1 MSFCHSQLKLFTR
14 LQWKKLPSPG
24 ADLKNTFLKLKCQH
38 PYVSFD
44 DNLLKLCL
52 ADQFLPSKN
61 LNGGLKLSPFT
72 LPLLCLRSEAV
83 TGS

>member
-1 MSFCHSQLKLFTR
+1 VEKTPQPWRGLK
-14 LQWKKLPSPG
+14 KY
-24 ADLKNTFLKLKCQH
+24 FLKLKCQH